1 MRAQRP
7 RSVLFV
13 DDDVDLTRGI
23 ALALRRE
30 PFRVLTSNDP
40 IEALQ
45 IVARESVDVVVSD
58 DQMPQM
64 GGAELLSALRGS
76 HPHVVRILLTGQT
89 DIRRAATAINDAGVF
104 RFLLKPFD
112 RALLVA
118 TLSAAFSTADALA
131 PIDRREEELRFDA
144 ALEHLW
150 MAQQPIYDRTGHV
163 AGFELL
169 MRSAAPDFG
178 GPEHLI
184 GMAKVLDRSVE
195 LDRSVGDRAVFAAA
209 ALVDHLIFV
218 NVDPPSLSRGE
229 LFTPLLPHARHIVL
243 EITERDARGEPKAL
257 ARRIAELKALG
268 FKVAVDDLGSGH
280 AGLNSVVDL
289 SPDIVKLDM
298 NLIRDVDESFV
309 KQRLVR
315 SVCDAARDLSIRVV
329 AEGIERVA
337 ELDATY
343 DAGCDYFQGYLLG
356 RPAREPVVARWPR
369 AAPSEASAVR

>member
-1 MRAQRP
+1 MKAQRTP
-7 RSVLFV
+7 TVLFV

-40 IEALQ
+40 LHALEL
-45 IVARESVDVVVSD
+45 VAKERIDVVVSD
-58 DQMPQM
+58 DQMPEM
-64 GGAELLSALRGS
+64 GGAELLSAIRAR

-89 DIRRAATAINDAGVF
+89 DIRRAASAINDAEVF

-112 RALLVA
+112 RALLVS
-118 TLSAAFSTADALA
+118 TLGAAFSTAESLA
-131 PIDRREEELRFDA
+131 PTDRREEGLRFDA
-144 ALEHLW
+144 ALEQLW

-184 GMAKVLDRSVE
+184 GMAKVLDRCVE
-195 LDRSVGDRAVFAAA
+195 LDRSVGDRAVFLAA
-209 ALVDHLIFV
+209 ALGDHLIFV

-229 LFTPLLPHARHIVL
+229 LFAPLLPHARHIVL

-257 ARRIAELKALG
+257 ARRIGELKALG

-298 NLIRDVDESFV
+298 NLIRDVDASFV

-356 RPAREPVVARWPR
+356 RPGRAPVVSRWPR
-369 AAPSEASAVR
+369 GPSSEAATVR